1 MTKPIGTYIKLRLSF
16 MLPAFVIV
24 AALGITGAIFPSHIA
39 VLTGLMPL
47 VVFAALIS
55 MMLTE
60 RKRGHRNRD
69 G

>member
-1 MTKPIGTYIKLRLSF
+1 MTKPIGTDMKLRLSF
-16 MLPAFVIV
+16 MLPALVMV
-24 AALGITGAIFPSHIA
+24 AALGITGAIFPSLIA

-60 RKRGHRNRD
+60 RKRGHRNQD